1 MKFWKILSSLLEEIF
16 PEWRDRFLSYK
27 SLKKQLKSFYPKPGN
42 PSSPKRSKLSH
53 AEEEEE
59 EAEVTEEVAV
69 FLKLLNDEIHKFNEF
84 FVQKEEDYII
94 AWKSFASLLKHLK
107 MRENIVDGH
116 EPIRQCGSSCT
127 FQCYL
132 FRGKE
137 KGEIELRDRIIRARD
152 SNEDLKD
159 VGKKLV
165 DLHGEMVLLEI
176 YSILNYTGL
185 VKITKKH
192 DKLSGALI
200 RVSFIQ
206 GVLQEPFFSTD
217 VVKTLVEECGTMLD
231 NIFSRNELVEIEQLE
246 STYVKLTLLAL
257 QVLKDI
263 RGESSTA
270 GPHSISQLHRDAG
283 E

>member
-94 AWKSFASLLKHLK
+94 AWK
-107 MRENIVDGH
+107 
-116 EPIRQCGSSCT
+116 
-127 FQCYL
+127 
-132 FRGKE
+132 
-137 KGEIELRDRIIRARD
+137 ELRDRIIRARD

>member
-27 SLKKQLKSFYPKPGN
+27 SLKKQLKFFYPKSCNKSP
-42 PSSPKRSKLSH
+42 PKRSKLSH
-53 AEEEEE
+53 ADDEE

-69 FLKLLNDEIHKFNEF
+69 FLQLLNDEIHKFNEF

-94 AWKSFASLLKHLK
+94 AWK
-107 MRENIVDGH
+107 
-116 EPIRQCGSSCT
+116 
-127 FQCYL
+127 
-132 FRGKE
+132 
-137 KGEIELRDRIIRARD
+137 ELRDRITKARD
-152 SNEDLKD
+152 SNEDVTE

-200 RVSFIQ
+200 RASFIQ

-263 RGESSTA
+263 RGESSTV
-270 GPHSISQLHRDAG
+270 GPHSISQLHRDA
-283 E
+283 EE